1 MIDPEG
7 LEEDEE
13 IISSSSINITE
24 TYTTK
29 FLKISIWAQITQKNH
44 EELTPVSFGTIHAV
58 KSDSNNSSTINTNKD
73 LQTAEELDKKRKRP
87 WKNTTKVY
95 TPIERDADGQIKL
108 PIQLG
113 ALTIFSL
120 GTVIT
125 DKKKFHHKRYI
136 WPVGFKS
143 SRSYASLKDFNQRC
157 DYINEIVDGGNEPKF
172 IVTCKDDPDN
182 PIISATASGAWTEIV
197 KRINDQKREMTGK
210 RMFTT
215 VSGPEMF
222 GYG

>member
-1 MIDPEG
+1 
-7 LEEDEE
+7 
-13 IISSSSINITE
+13 
-24 TYTTK
+24 
-29 FLKISIWAQITQKNH
+29 
-44 EELTPVSFGTIHAV
+44 
-58 KSDSNNSSTINTNKD
+58 
-73 LQTAEELDKKRKRP
+73 
-87 WKNTTKVY
+87 
-95 TPIERDADGQIKL
+95 
-108 PIQLG
+108 LG

-157 DYINEIVDGGNEPKF
+157 DYINEIVDGGSEPKF

-222 GYG
+222 GYAHPSIAKLIQDLPGAELCDKYLRQEFILASEKKNQNKKKTPKTEKDEDEEESEDSSSSSSDDEMEDIDVV